1 VPLLIVRTLGE
12 LIGFA
17 LCAFV
22 AGSGLVALARRLA
35 GTAGDPEPGLREG
48 AVRTLTGFG
57 AVAYVAAALALLHA
71 LHWWVLALFG
81 AATLVAG
88 RNELLRFARAARRRP
103 GDRVALAGAGIAV
116 AMACGQLLA
125 ALAPPEAYD
134 ELAYHLPIARAIDST
149 HAVQQ
154 LLHAHDAYGNLP
166 SLAESLYAAA
176 LAIDGTAL
184 VHALQLTVLLAFVA
198 LATAFVRE
206 LCGARA
212 GAVTAIAL
220 LAYPDLTY
228 LATTGYVDAAATA
241 FEVGALLLVLRW
253 LMRNTAADLPAAA
266 LLIGFAASVKYTSLF
281 TAGVVG
287 ITVAAIAARRHVSR
301 PAFVSAGV
309 ALVAGGFWYAKNLIR
324 FGNPFWPFYLGHR
337 SMDDRTYTDFVNGIH
352 AFGPRTIRAFV
363 EVPWRLATDAAVV
376 PFVALSVVVLAIA
389 VRPARRPALY
399 AVAFTAYWFFI
410 ASHQVRFLLS
420 GVVVAIVAVVIA
432 AAAGGRVERAALA
445 LAAVAA
451 LVVVQVK
458 LHPFSA
464 SAAGGAV
471 LTQLGS
477 PKADYALGLESRGAY
492 LRKYAGCQA
501 DAVTYLDAHPS
512 LSPVLVRQTSL
523 APWFARRATFGKLP
537 PGAGDPAGA
546 LRSLRAGGF
555 HAALVRQGEPA
566 DFAST
571 DPASAAIRKLLRP
584 VWRSGGCTLFRL
596 P

>member
-1 VPLLIVRTLGE
+1 MPLLIVRTLGE
-12 LIGFA
+12 VAAFA

-22 AGSGLVALARRLA
+22 VGSGLVALARRLA
-35 GTAGDPEPGLREG
+35 RTPGETEPGLREG
-48 AVRTLTGFG
+48 AVRMLAGFG
-57 AVAYVAAALALLHA
+57 GIAYVAAALALVHA
-71 LHWWVLALFG
+71 LHWWVLALLG
-81 AATLVAG
+81 AAALAAG
-88 RNELLRFARAARRRP
+88 HRELLRYGRAVRRP
-103 GDRVALAGAGIAV
+103 DDPVALGGVGIAA

-149 HAVQQ
+149 HAAQQ

-166 SLAESLYAAA
+166 SLGECLYAAA
-176 LAIDGTAL
+176 LAVDGTAL
-184 VHALQLTVLLAFVA
+184 VHALQLTVVLSFVVLAA
-198 LATAFVRE
+198 AFVRE
-206 LCGARA
+206 VCGARA
-212 GAVTAIAL
+212 GVVTAIAL

-241 FEVGALLLVLRW
+241 FEIGAFLLVLRW
-253 LMRNTAADLPAAA
+253 LMRNHAADLPAAA
-266 LLIGFAASVKYTSLF
+266 LLIGFAVSVKYTALF
-281 TAGVVG
+281 TAGVVA
-287 ITVAAIAARRHVSR
+287 ITVAVVAVRRHVAR
-301 PAFVSAGV
+301 PALASAGV

-352 AFGPRTIRAFV
+352 AFGPRTLNAFV

-389 VRPARRPALY
+389 VAPARRPAVY
-399 AVAFTAYWFFI
+399 AVAFTAYWFFV

-432 AAAGGRVERAALA
+432 AAMGGRVERAALA

-477 PKADYALGLESRGAY
+477 PKAGYAVGVESRDAY

-501 DAVTYLDAHPS
+501 EAVAYLDAHPS
-512 LSPVLVRQTSL
+512 LSPVLVRQTAL
-523 APWFARRATFGKLP
+523 APWFARTTTFGKLP
-537 PGAGDPAGA
+537 PDAGDPPRA
-546 LRSLRAGGF
+546 LQELRAGGF
-555 HAALVRQGEPA
+555 HAALTRDGEPA
-566 DFAST
+566 TFAST
-571 DPASAAIRKLLRP
+571 DVASSAVRHRLHAI
-584 VWRSGGCTLFRL
+584 WRSGGCTIFAVR
-596 P
+596 